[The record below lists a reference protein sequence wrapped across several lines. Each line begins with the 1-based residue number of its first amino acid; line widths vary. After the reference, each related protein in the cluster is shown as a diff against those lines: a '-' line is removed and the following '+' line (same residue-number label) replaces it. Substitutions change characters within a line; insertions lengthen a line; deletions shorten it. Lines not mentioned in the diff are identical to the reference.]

1 MVNVV
6 GRVVRGEVGEGE
18 MWSRQVELLLRLGPL
33 CESLLSFTSQ
43 DCLKLGFYLQRLPL
57 ITLCVNFVVTADKIK
72 AIVQANSTSGEG
84 PHKSAV
90 SSEEDEGNSQCDTT
104 V

>member
-1 MVNVV
+1 MQLPLSPDSPAFSSVGQSLEFLGHSQRAVVGGSVVNVV

-43 DCLKLGFYLQRLPL
+43 DCLKLGFLL
-57 ITLCVNFVVTADKIK
+57 TETASDH
-72 AIVQANSTSGEG
+72 SL
-84 PHKSAV
+84 H
-90 SSEEDEGNSQCDTT
+90 
-104 V
+104 

>member
-6 GRVVRGEVGEGE
+6 GKVVRGEVGEGE

-43 DCLKLGFYLQRLPL
+43 DCLKLGFY
-57 ITLCVNFVVTADKIK
+57 
-72 AIVQANSTSGEG
+72 
-84 PHKSAV
+84 
-90 SSEEDEGNSQCDTT
+90 
-104 V
+104 